1 MFATND
7 LWANVTKL
15 LMPLLSGF
23 FFIFIF
29 YFWEGEIFITR
40 SNDNNLKE
48 T

>member
-23 FFIFIF
+23 FFFF
-29 YFWEGEIFITR
+29 FFWEGEIFITR